1 MNLSE
6 REKRL
11 VMLLGVSLVFVL
23 GYYLMTPS
31 GSTISVV
38 TISDS
43 IPMAEKRL
51 EKLRQAAALAPGRE
65 EALKKV
71 KLEMAEREAGVIQAS
86 TAHEAQADLLQIL
99 NRVGKAQS
107 PPIEIRSS
115 EMGQISKLSDDY
127 GEISVSVS
135 FECHIEQLVNFLS
148 DLTSQKEIISTS
160 DVRVGNA
167 NQKEK
172 IMPVRLT
179 LHGVVS
185 RKLIPAEKKGVA
197 F

>member
-1 MNLSE
+1 MSLSE

-11 VMLLGVSLVFVL
+11 IMLLGVSLIFVL
-23 GYYLMTPS
+23 GYYLMTP
-31 GSTISVV
+31 GGPATQVV
-38 TISDS
+38 TVSDS

-51 EKLRQAAALAPGRE
+51 DKLRQNAALVPGRE

-71 KLEMAEREAGVIQAS
+71 KLELGERERGVIQAS
-86 TAHEAQADLLQIL
+86 TPHEAQADLLQIL

-107 PPIEIRSS
+107 PPIEMRSS
-115 EMGQISKLSDDY
+115 EMGPIGKLSDDY
-127 GEISVSVS
+127 GEVSVSVS
-135 FECHIEQLVNFLS
+135 FDCHIEQLVNFLS
-148 DLTSQKEIISTS
+148 DLTSQKEIVSTS
-160 DVRVGNA
+160 DIRVGNA

-179 LHGVVS
+179 LHGVVP
-185 RKLIPAEKKGVA
+185 RKLIPAEKRGVA